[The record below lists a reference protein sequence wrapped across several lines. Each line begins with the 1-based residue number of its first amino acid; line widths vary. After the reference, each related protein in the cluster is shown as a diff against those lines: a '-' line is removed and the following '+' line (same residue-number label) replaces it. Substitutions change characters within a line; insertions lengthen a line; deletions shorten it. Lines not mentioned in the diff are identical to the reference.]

1 MGRKAIYVSKAF
13 VVGKDTESTNEVISV
28 VDIRNQAQDWRLRVW
43 TWLGVW
49 RERPVAL
56 GIPSAGLRSD
66 DRGSEAALPAIIC
79 VARDKS
85 VTLCIWSIWN
95 KDNYFQFQDWNNRS
109 SEDIQ
114 NLYIWLRSP
123 ILLCIQGTIEKV
135 YC

>member
-1 MGRKAIYVSKAF
+1 MGQKAIYVYKAF

-43 TWLGVW
+43 NWLGVW

-56 GIPSAGLRSD
+56 GFPSACLCSD

-85 VTLCIWSIWN
+85 ATLCIWSIWN
-95 KDNYFQFQDWNNRS
+95 KDNYFQFQD
-109 SEDIQ
+109 
-114 NLYIWLRSP
+114 
-123 ILLCIQGTIEKV
+123 
-135 YC
+135 